1 MPRMRGPVKSM
12 IFFGRV
18 MEKDADTY
26 VDEFFKMTGK
36 ELLADLARQIHRNS
50 EIACEKHHWMRK
62 SLFWSFLSAGAWIV
76 AIAMLVRI

>member
-1 MPRMRGPVKSM
+1 M

-18 MEKDADTY
+18 VEKDVDTY
-26 VDEFFKMTGK
+26 VDEFAKLTRG

-50 EIACEKHHWMRK
+50 EIACDKHHWVRR

-76 AIAMLVRI
+76 AIAMLVKV